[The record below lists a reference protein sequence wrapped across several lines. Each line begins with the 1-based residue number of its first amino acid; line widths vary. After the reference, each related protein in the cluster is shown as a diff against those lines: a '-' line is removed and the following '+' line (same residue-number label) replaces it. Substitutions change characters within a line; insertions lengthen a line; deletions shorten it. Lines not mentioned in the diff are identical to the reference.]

1 MKQILN
7 AEAHNQTAPKT
18 VFVKSNL
25 HDFIDRKEDKL
36 GLPANLGQ
44 KQFSPD
50 HVFGV
55 RVEPN

>member
-7 AEAHNQTAPKT
+7 SEAHNQNVPKT

-25 HDFIDRKEDKL
+25 HDFIDKKEDKL
-36 GLPANLGQ
+36 GLPSNLGQ

-55 RVEPN
+55 RV